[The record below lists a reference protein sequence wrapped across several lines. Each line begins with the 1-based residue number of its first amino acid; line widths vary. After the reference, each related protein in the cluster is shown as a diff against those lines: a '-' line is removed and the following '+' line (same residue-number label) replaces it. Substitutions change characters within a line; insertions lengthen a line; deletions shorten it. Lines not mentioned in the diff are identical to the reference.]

1 VSAASIVLDIVS
13 SSVCDYIPPA
23 MNELRPLLPYLR
35 PYRRDYAI
43 GMALVIVS
51 NFFTTLGPKF
61 IERGIDALRNGAGFP
76 AVRAAVWLLLAS
88 AVAGG
93 VARYGMRQL
102 LNSGS
107 RRVETDLRDHLYRH
121 LQRMS
126 AEFYDRFPTGD
137 VMARTTNDLL
147 AVRMVAGPALMY
159 LVDTTI
165 RALLIAPAMVAIS
178 PRLTLIAFV
187 PLLGLP
193 VVMVS
198 LGQRIHR
205 RSQAIQEQ
213 FSDLTTHAHE
223 NLSGVRVVRAYRQEL
238 AETQRFRRLSDDYLT
253 RNLSLARVQGLF
265 FPLLTLLGGLS
276 ALTVLY
282 AGGRLMI
289 VGTMTV
295 GEFVA
300 FGVYLAML
308 VWPMIALGWAVNL
321 VQRGAASMGRINQLF
336 RERPAITDPESPLP
350 LPPARGGRAVE
361 FRDVGFAYPG
371 ARARGEVLQDISF
384 RVEAGRS
391 LAVVGATGSG
401 KSTLVDLLVR
411 AYDPDRGAILLD
423 GVDIRRLTLAE
434 LREAIGFVPQE
445 TFLFSQT
452 LRENVLLGAPD
463 DGRLEQVAEVAQLT
477 EALPA
482 LPAGYDTMLGERG
495 INLSGGQKQ
504 RSAIARALAQD
515 PPVFVLDDALSAVDA
530 QTEAKIL
537 RALRGALAGRTSI
550 IVSHRLAAVRDA
562 DWILVLDD
570 GRIVEQGTHPD
581 LIARGGR
588 YWELLRRQQLEE
600 ELEEAAA
607 VSGTESP

>member
-1 VSAASIVLDIVS
+1 
-13 SSVCDYIPPA
+13 

-35 PYRRDYAI
+35 PYRREYLI

-61 IERGIDALRNGAGFP
+61 IERGIDALRTGGDFH
-76 AVRAAVWLLLAS
+76 AVKVAVGLLLA
-88 AVAGG
+88 AALVGG
-93 VARYGMRQL
+93 VARYGMREL

-126 AEFYDRFPTGD
+126 AEFYDRYPTGD

-165 RALLIAPAMVAIS
+165 RALLIAPAMVAIN
-178 PRLTLIAFV
+178 PRLTGMALL

-193 VVMVS
+193 IAMVS
-198 LGQRIHR
+198 LGQQIHR

-213 FSDLTTHAHE
+213 FSGLTSHAHE
-223 NLSGVRVVRAYRQEL
+223 NLSGVRVVRAYRQER
-238 AETQRFRRLSDDYLT
+238 AETAAFRRLSDDYLA
-253 RNLSLARVQGLF
+253 RNLKLARVQGLF
-265 FPLLTLLGGLS
+265 FPLLTMLGGLS

-282 AGGRLMI
+282 TGGRLVMTGR
-289 VGTMTV
+289 VTV

-336 RERPAITDPESPLP
+336 RERPAIEEPEAPAA

-361 FRDVGFAYPG
+361 FRSVSFAYPG
-371 ARARGEVLQDISF
+371 ARERGEVLEDLSF
-384 RVEAGRS
+384 RVDAGRS
-391 LAVVGATGSG
+391 LAIVGATGSG

-411 AYDPDRGAILLD
+411 AYDPDRGVVLLD
-423 GVDIRRLTLAE
+423 GVDIRRLPLAE
-434 LREAIGFVPQE
+434 LHRAIGFVPQE
-445 TFLFSQT
+445 TFLFSDT

-463 DGRLEQVAEVAQLT
+463 DGRLERVAEVAQLT

-482 LPAGYDTMLGERG
+482 LPDGYDTMLGERG

-570 GRIVEQGTHPD
+570 GRIVEQGAHAD
-581 LIARGGR
+581 LITRGGR

-600 ELEEAAA
+600 ELEEEGATA
-607 VSGTESP
+607 TPLR

>member
-1 VSAASIVLDIVS
+1 
-13 SSVCDYIPPA
+13 
-23 MNELRPLLPYLR
+23 MHELRPLLPYLR
-35 PYRRDYAI
+35 PYRREYAI
-43 GMALVIVS
+43 GLTLVVIS

-61 IERGIDALRNGAGFP
+61 IERGIDALRTGAGF
-76 AVRAAVWLLLAS
+76 AAVKGAVLLLV
-88 AVAGG
+88 AVALIGG

-107 RRVETDLRDHLYRH
+107 RRVETDLRDHLYQH

-126 AEFYDRFPTGD
+126 AEFYDRYPTGD

-165 RALLIAPAMVAIS
+165 RALLIAPAMFAIN
-178 PRLTLIAFV
+178 PRLTLIALV

-193 VVMVS
+193 VAMVS
-198 LGQRIHR
+198 LGARVHR

-213 FSDLTTHAHE
+213 FSELTSHAHE
-223 NLSGVRVVRAYRQEL
+223 NLSGVRVVRAYRQER
-238 AETQRFRRLSDDYLT
+238 AEAAGFQRLSDDYLA
-253 RNLSLARVQGLF
+253 RNLDLARVQGLF
-265 FPLLTLLGGLS
+265 YPLLSLLGGLS
-276 ALTVLY
+276 GLAVLY
-282 AGGRLMI
+282 AGGRLVMT
-289 VGTMTV
+289 GTVTV
-295 GEFVA
+295 GAFVA

-336 RERPAITDPESPLP
+336 RERPAITQPETTVT

-361 FRDVGFAYPG
+361 FRDVWFTYPG
-371 ARARGEVLQDISF
+371 AQARGAVLQAISF

-411 AYDPDRGAILLD
+411 AYDPDQGAVLLD
-423 GVDIRRLTLAE
+423 GVDIRRLALAE
-434 LREAIGFVPQE
+434 LRGAIGFVPQE
-445 TFLFSQT
+445 TFLFSET
-452 LRENVLLGAPD
+452 LRDNVLLGAPD
-463 DGRLEQVAEVAQLT
+463 DGRLERVAEVAQLT
-477 EALPA
+477 EALPS
-482 LPAGYDTMLGERG
+482 LPHGYDTLLGERG

-550 IVSHRLAAVRDA
+550 IVSHRLAAVREA
-562 DWILVLDD
+562 DWILVLDE
-570 GRIVEQGTHPD
+570 GRIVEEGAHAE
-581 LIARGGR
+581 LILQGGR

-600 ELEEAAA
+600 ELEEEGAAR
-607 VSGTESP
+607 